1 MQPRFT
7 KLLYT
12 NRSQDKPR
20 LNMNK
25 DGDKIKTLVFS
36 GRAFRSV
43 AWDLT
48 NQLTFKNIRLI
59 VKPMLVA
66 PILHI
71 FHLSHFFKA
80 HRILWWDM
88 HTVHSVASPFHPS
101 THPAD
106 TFILFTWTCFNFSFY
121 TLHFTYYRNAVKVLF
136 LLLLLLLLCHAQGTP
151 IIDMYIRFKDRGS

>member
-1 MQPRFT
+1 MVHLCLHLMQPRFT

-121 TLHFTYYRNAVKVLF
+121 TLHFTYYSTCRGERAGNTIDIFYSVI
-136 LLLLLLLLCHAQGTP
+136 LCL
-151 IIDMYIRFKDRGS
+151 IYSF

>member
-1 MQPRFT
+1 MVHLCLHLMQPRFT

-80 HRILWWDM
+80 QRILWWDM
-88 HTVHSVASPFHPS
+88 HSVHSVATTPFHPS
-101 THPAD
+101 THLAD
-106 TFILFTWTCFNFSFY
+106 IHLIHLNFFIFSFRNAWYHFTCHSTAGGEGERAENTINFS
-121 TLHFTYYRNAVKVLF
+121 LSHF
-136 LLLLLLLLCHAQGTP
+136 
-151 IIDMYIRFKDRGS
+151 I